1 MMKKILF
8 VSINYNEEQKN
19 LYTDLVDALV
29 VRGHFVTV
37 ITSNSN
43 KSFQKEYR
51 QIGFKENITKNK
63 NLIKKGISTITVSSK
78 FRKVI
83 KKNISNSET
92 FDLILYATPPITFN
106 SVIKFC
112 KKRFNSK
119 TYLMLKDIFPQNAV
133 DLKMFSKKNPI
144 YWYFRY
150 KEKNLYKLSDYIGC
164 MSDGNIKY
172 LLEHNS
178 NISNKK
184 VGIFYNSIKIRQY
197 DEINIKRKETV
208 FIFGGNLGKP
218 QNIPGLLN
226 IVNKLSDYKFAK
238 FIVIGSGSE
247 DKEIKKF
254 IEDNEPDNLILY
266 EHLPRDKYEEKLLE
280 ADVGLISLDPR
291 FTIPNIPSKLQ
302 SYMNLKKPILALTDT
317 NTDLKEIISNAKCG
331 WWYDARNINEI
342 ILGIK
347 QICENKQVQKI
358 KGKNGFEYLKQNY
371 DVNINVRQLE
381 KFMEELV

>member
-218 QNIPGLLN
+218 QNIPGLLD

-317 NTDLKEIISNAKCG
+317 NTDLKDIIINAKCG
-331 WWYDARNINEI
+331 WWYDATNIDEI

-347 QICENKQVQKI
+347 QICRDKELQKI

-371 DVNINVRQLE
+371 DVNQNAIQLE
-381 KFMEELV
+381 NYMEK

>member
-150 KEKNLYKLSDYIGC
+150 KEKNLYKLSDHIGC
-164 MSDGNIKY
+164 MSNGNIKY
-172 LLEHNS
+172 LLEHNL
-178 NISNKK
+178 NIPNKK

-254 IEDNEPDNLILY
+254 IEDNEPDNIILY
-266 EHLPRDKYEEKLLE
+266 EQLPRDKYEEKLLE

-317 NTDLKEIISNAKCG
+317 NTDLKDIITNAKCG
-331 WWYDARNINEI
+331 WWYDATNIDEI

-347 QICENKQVQKI
+347 QICRDKELQKI

-371 DVNINVRQLE
+371 DVNKNAIQLE
-381 KFMEELV
+381 NYMEK

>member
-150 KEKNLYKLSDYIGC
+150 KEKNLYKLSDHIGC
-164 MSDGNIKY
+164 MSNGNIKY

-178 NISNKK
+178 NIPNKK

-197 DEINIKRKETV
+197 DEINIKRKETI

-218 QNIPGLLN
+218 QNIPGLLD

-317 NTDLKEIISNAKCG
+317 NTDLKDIITNAKCG
-331 WWYDARNINEI
+331 WWYDATNIDEI

-347 QICENKQVQKI
+347 QICRDKELQKI

-371 DVNINVRQLE
+371 DVNQNAIQLE
-381 KFMEELV
+381 NYMEK

>member
-83 KKNISNSET
+83 KKKISNSET

-218 QNIPGLLN
+218 QNIPGLLD

-317 NTDLKEIISNAKCG
+317 NTDLKDIITNAKCG
-331 WWYDARNINEI
+331 WWYDATNIDEI

-347 QICENKQVQKI
+347 QICRDKELQKI

-371 DVNINVRQLE
+371 DVNQNAIQLE
-381 KFMEELV
+381 NYMEK

>member
-218 QNIPGLLN
+218 QNIPGLLD

-317 NTDLKEIISNAKCG
+317 NTDLKDIITNAKCG
-331 WWYDARNINEI
+331 WWYDATNIDEI

-347 QICENKQVQKI
+347 QICRDKELQKI

-371 DVNINVRQLE
+371 DVNQNAIQLE
-381 KFMEELV
+381 NYMEK

>member
-1 MMKKILF
+1 MKKILF
-8 VSINYNEEQKN
+8 VSINYNEEHKN

-29 VRGHFVTV
+29 DRGHLVTV

-51 QIGFKENITKNK
+51 QIGFKENITKNN
-63 NLIKKGISTITVSSK
+63 NLIKKGISTIMVSSK
-78 FRKVI
+78 FKKVI
-83 KKNISNSET
+83 KKSISDTDT

-144 YWYFRY
+144 YWYFRH

-164 MSDGNIKY
+164 MSEGNMKY

-178 NISNKK
+178 NISKKK
-184 VGIFYNSIKIRQY
+184 VGIFYNSIKIREY
-197 DEINIKRKETV
+197 GEIDIKRKETI

-238 FIVIGSGSE
+238 FIITGSGSE

-254 IEDNEPDNLILY
+254 IEDNKPDNIILY

-347 QICENKQVQKI
+347 QICENKQIQKI
-358 KGKNGFEYLKQNY
+358 KGKNGFEYLKKNY

>member
-1 MMKKILF
+1 MKKILF

-29 VRGHFVTV
+29 DRGHLVTV

-51 QIGFKENITKNK
+51 QIGFKENITKNN
-63 NLIKKGISTITVSSK
+63 NLIKKGISTIMVSFK
-78 FRKVI
+78 FKKVI
-83 KKNISNSET
+83 KKSISDTDT

-144 YWYFRY
+144 YWYFRH

-164 MSDGNIKY
+164 MSEGNMKY

-178 NISNKK
+178 NISKKK
-184 VGIFYNSIKIRQY
+184 VGIFYNSIKIREY
-197 DEINIKRKETV
+197 DEIDIKRKETI

-226 IVNKLSDYKFAK
+226 IVNKLSNYKFAK
-238 FIVIGSGSE
+238 FIIIGSGSE

-254 IEDNEPDNLILY
+254 IEDNKPDNLILY
-266 EHLPRDKYEEKLLE
+266 EHLPRDKYEKKLLE
-280 ADVGLISLDPR
+280 SDVGLISLDPR

-347 QICENKQVQKI
+347 QICENKQIQKI
-358 KGKNGFEYLKQNY
+358 KGKNGFEYLKKNY

-381 KFMEELV
+381 EFMEELV

>member
-1 MMKKILF
+1 M
-8 VSINYNEEQKN
+8 
-19 LYTDLVDALV
+19 
-29 VRGHFVTV
+29 
-37 ITSNSN
+37 
-43 KSFQKEYR
+43 
-51 QIGFKENITKNK
+51 
-63 NLIKKGISTITVSSK
+63 VSSK
-78 FRKVI
+78 FKKVI
-83 KKNISNSET
+83 KKSISDTDT

-144 YWYFRY
+144 YWYFRH

-164 MSDGNIKY
+164 MSKGNMKY

-178 NISNKK
+178 NISKKK
-184 VGIFYNSIKIRQY
+184 VGIFYNSIKIREY
-197 DEINIKRKETV
+197 GEINIKRKETI

-254 IEDNEPDNLILY
+254 IEDNKPDNLILY
-266 EHLPRDKYEEKLLE
+266 EHLPRDKYEKKLLE

-302 SYMNLKKPILALTDT
+302 SYMNLKKPILALTDK

-347 QICENKQVQKI
+347 QICENKQIQKI
-358 KGKNGFEYLKQNY
+358 KGKNGFEYLKKNY